1 MENFDELFDNQE
13 TAEKEHKPFDM
24 EEYVA
29 RKKAERDEAYGIIED
44 ATKEMQGSGDAF
56 RCYLDVQA
64 HFDRYSVSNAILIA
78 AQNADA
84 VGPMKTFDD
93 WKKDKVSIAKG
104 EKAIILLEPGK
115 EYEREDGSKGVT
127 YNVKRVFDVTQT
139 KDYQKVEHEIFR
151 DDRTL
156 LKSLITDAPCKM
168 KINNE
173 MAGNANAIYKSDE
186 KTIFV
191 RQGMDAP
198 SIFQALTKELAQ
210 AHMDKGEGYRHSDHY
225 IAAYCVSYM
234 LCKRYGVPTKGYD
247 FKTMPEQYT
256 KIEPKEFRTELGKI
270 RDVAGEISRDM
281 NRVMEN
287 LQRNQNKAAPEPT
300 R

>member
-1 MENFDELFDNQE
+1 MENYDELFDAQE
-13 TAEKEHKPFDM
+13 TVEKEQKPFDM

-44 ATKEMQGSGDAF
+44 ATTEMQGSGEAF
-56 RCYLDVQA
+56 QRYLDVQA

-78 AQNADA
+78 AQRPDA
-84 VGPMKTFDD
+84 TGPMKTFDD
-93 WKKDKVSIAKG
+93 WKKDKVSVAKG
-104 EKAIILLEPGK
+104 EKAITLLEPGK
-115 EYEREDGSKGVT
+115 EYEREDGSKGVN

-139 KDYQKVEHEIFR
+139 KGYQKVEHEISH

-173 MAGNANAIYKSDE
+173 MAGNTNAIYKSDE

-225 IAAYCVSYM
+225 ITAYCVSYM

-247 FKTMPEQYT
+247 FKTMPEQYA
-256 KIEPKEFRTELGKI
+256 KMEPKEFRAELGKI
-270 RDVAGEISRDM
+270 RDVAGEIARDM

-287 LQRNQNKAAPEPT
+287 LQRNQNKVAPEPT